1 MLYYKTYEEHSNADW
16 VVFIHGAG
24 GSSSIWYKQLKA
36 FKKHF
41 NLLLIDLRGH
51 GQSKNVGN
59 GNEKYTYQLIGS
71 DIIEVLDHLS
81 IKKAHF
87 LGISLGSIIINSICI
102 HAPER
107 ILSMTQGGAIPS
119 FNKKGKLLILLGNLT
134 KYFLPYMFL
143 YRLFAFVLMPK
154 NNHKRSRKV
163 FTSLAKKVGKKEFI
177 RWFRTTSEV
186 ETLHEQALKQKVAIP
201 KLYIM
206 GREDHMFLAP
216 VLKSVA
222 TEKHASIEIIEQS
235 GHVCNIEKAKKFNEI
250 AIKFIESHS
259 VSEKK
264 MASNM

>member
-1 MLYYKTYEEHSNADW
+1 MLYYKTYEEHPGADW

-51 GQSKNVGN
+51 GQSKSAVKI
-59 GNEKYTYQLIGS
+59 NEKYTYKLIGN
-71 DIIEVLDHLS
+71 DIIKVLDHLA

-87 LGISLGSIIINSICI
+87 VGISLGSIIINSIFI

-107 ILSMTQGGAIPS
+107 VISMTQGGAIPS

-186 ETLHEQALKQKVAIP
+186 ETLHEQALNQKAVVP

-216 VLKSVA
+216 VMKSVD
-222 TEKHASIEIIEQS
+222 TEKNASIEIIEES
-235 GHVCNIEKAKKFNEI
+235 GHVCNIEKAKEFNEL
-250 AIKFIESHS
+250 AIKFIASHS
-259 VSEKK
+259 ISEKK
-264 MASNM
+264 MASNI